1 MREAPVGWQCA
12 GCVHQDSRRA
22 PVMRWRPRS
31 AGRLGNTRLT
41 PVVITLIV
49 INVVV
54 YIWEMASHAGL
65 YLYNG
70 AAVPCANIAQCRF
83 AMWPQAVHHGQW
95 YRLLTAP
102 FLHANIE
109 HILFN
114 MLTLA
119 IVGSPVEAELGK
131 ARFLTV
137 YLLSALGGSVA
148 SYLLSDANVLGVG
161 ASGAIF
167 GLMGAYF
174 VLARRRHWEL
184 GNIAALIVIN
194 LVIGFA
200 STTIDW
206 RAHIGGMITGAVVTW
221 GLVRAAGSRPDA
233 RRVEAAT
240 GAATAVV
247 VVAVLAAL
255 TLLPPGHVNL

>member
-1 MREAPVGWQCA
+1 MAVRPLRPPGQQA
-12 GCVHQDSRRA
+12 GTGDPLAADRSRPPRQHQTHSGGDDADRHQRY
-22 PVMRWRPRS
+22 RLH
-31 AGRLGNTRLT
+31 LGNVEPGEGVRLFRRGI
-41 PVVITLIV
+41 PCLGR
-49 INVVV
+49 NV
-54 YIWEMASHAGL
+54 E
-65 YLYNG
+65 
-70 AAVPCANIAQCRF
+70 CRF
-83 AMWPQAVHHGQW
+83 AMWPAAVHHGQW
-95 YRLLTAP
+95 YRLFTAA

-131 ARFLTV
+131 LRFVALYV
-137 YLLSALGGSVA
+137 LSALGGSVG
-148 SYLLSDANVLGVG
+148 SYLLSSANEFGVG

-174 VLARRRHWEL
+174 VLARRRGWEV
-184 GNIAALIVIN
+184 GNIVALIVVN

-206 RAHIGGMITGAVVTW
+206 RAHLGGMITGAVVTV
-221 GLVRAAGSRPDA
+221 GLARSADA
-233 RRVEAAT
+233 RRTSNQTVEVR
-240 GAATAVV
+240 TAVV
-247 VVAVLAAL
+247 TSVAAVGVLFAL